1 MTFRRRIIVAMVPLF
16 ALLVALGGTGTVL
29 IYHLGNRHRRDSAR
43 ELRQRDLHARPE
55 RGPGTHR
62 LVVPVRAGRAGKGIL
77 RAIRGQLEAVRR
89 RLSKEQHNITLPGEG
104 ELVDKLTTLSDR
116 YRRQGDDF
124 FKHAGQ
130 AAGQALLRRA
140 ERAGALRHLPRDQGR
155 LRRDSADQPG
165 QHGRGKPA
173 GAPHGPFLPDLV
185 RRRLGDRHCPGRV
198 PRRQHD
204 SHDPVPDSRRHRIG
218 RGHRR
223 GQPGSTRPRLL
234 RG

>member
-1 MTFRRRIIVAMVPLF
+1 MVPLF

-29 IYHLGNRHRRDSAR
+29 IYRLGNRIDEILRENYDSVIYM
-43 ELRQRDLHARPE
+43 RDLNEALE
-55 RGPGTHR
+55 RIDSSFQFA
-62 LVVPVRAGRAGKGIL
+62 LAGREQESYKQYAGTTG
-77 RAIRGQLEAVRR
+77 RGTMPALSQGAAQHHLARR
-89 RLSKEQHNITLPGEG
+89 SGTG
-104 ELVDKLTTLSDR
+104 
-116 YRRQGDDF
+116 
-124 FKHAGQ
+124 GQ
-130 AAGQALLRRA
+130 ADETERPLSPSRGRVFQAPA
-140 ERAGALRHLPRDQGR
+140 ARDGTSSILASR
-155 LRRDSADQPG
+155 TSRGSMGTFREIKAVSGEISADQPG

-185 RRRLGDRHCPGRV
+185 WRRLGDRHCLGRV

-223 GQPGSTRPRLL
+223 RQPGSTRARLL